1 MVTNEHVIRGVGD
14 LRIRLYDGRELAA
27 CVAGADPA
35 TDIALVK
42 IKPKGTLPVLPLGDS
57 DAVRVGEPV
66 IAIGNPFGF
75 NHSVTAGIVSAKER
89 VVDRSTLREPK
100 QQDMYSFFI
109 QTDAS
114 INLGN
119 SGGPL
124 IDAGGAVI
132 GVSAA
137 FWAGHPLQPAQGIGF
152 AIPIN
157 MAKALLPRLAKDG
170 SARRSFLGVDAQP
183 LDPALEGALKLTSG
197 RGALIASVE
206 KGSPAEAA
214 GLEPGDVVLS
224 WNGAAVVTSE
234 DLKINAQLAI
244 PGSHAKLALVRD
256 GKRIERDVVLRAAT
270 VKGVAPPHPAS
281 CAQRR
286 EPTMAARRGLRRP
299 GAGAGARERRC
310 PAGGASSV
318 TRITDHGAAD
328 QAGLKVGDIVL
339 RIGKASVRT
348 PADVATV
355 ARRLQT
361 GRHVADA
368 RSPQRFRL
376 LDGILPEMTSGAMDE
391 KRYRDL
397 LDDAYARVDRAFE
410 DVDPDVAEV
419 SISQGTLTI
428 TFFEKQ
434 RLMLTPAAV
443 APAAVGRVPRPRLA
457 LQLGRGEG
465 VLDGRPRRGRRALR
479 ADRDHDGQ
487 PPGTSRSGSRDPSW
501 PRRGAACRSGMG
513 ASRGRRGAGATS
525 GAGCGRGCGTAGG

>member
-1 MVTNEHVIRGVGD
+1 MRPRRIDLTAAAGIAVTLWIGSTPSAAAEREAPLWTSAPKHKPAISASAFADLAERARAAVVHVRGETAEGTAGDADSDGSRTSIGTGFIINREGYVVTNEHVIRGVND
-14 LRIRLYDGRELAA
+14 LRIRLYDGRELPA
-27 CVAGADPA
+27 CVAGADPP

-42 IKPKGTLPVLPLGDS
+42 IKPKGPLPVLPLGDS

-157 MAKALLPRLAKDG
+157 MAKALLPRLARDG

-183 LDPALEGALKLTSG
+183 VDAALETALKLTSG

-234 DLKINAQLAI
+234 DLKIDAQLAI
-244 PGSHAKLALVRD
+244 PGSHAKLAIIRD
-256 GKRIERDVVLRAAT
+256 GKRLERDVVLRPAAI
-270 VKGVAPPHPAS
+270 KGVTPPHPAS
-281 CAQRR
+281 CAQSRDPQQAVV
-286 EPTMAARRGLRRP
+286 EDFDVQELPPARATGLPGGRGVV
-299 GAGAGARERRC
+299 
-310 PAGGASSV
+310 V

-328 QAGLKVGDIVL
+328 QAGLKTGDIVL
-339 RIGKASVRT
+339 RIGKGAVRS
-348 PADVATV
+348 PADVTA
-355 ARRLQT
+355 AL
-361 GRHVADA
+361 GGYKPGDM
-368 RSPQRFRL
+368 
-376 LDGILPEMTSGAMDE
+376 LP
-391 KRYRDL
+391 
-397 LDDAYARVDRAFE
+397 
-410 DVDPDVAEV
+410 
-419 SISQGTLTI
+419 
-428 TFFEKQ
+428 
-434 RLMLTPAAV
+434 MLV
-443 APAAVGRVPRPRLA
+443 
-457 LQLGRGEG
+457 
-465 VLDGRPRRGRRALR
+465 RRAGFDFWM
-479 ADRDHDGQ
+479 AF
-487 PPGTSRSGSRDPSW
+487 SRR
-501 PRRGAACRSGMG
+501 
-513 ASRGRRGAGATS
+513 
-525 GAGCGRGCGTAGG
+525 

>member
-1 MVTNEHVIRGVGD
+1 MRRRVAVAVVAAVAAVGLGRAGFAPPAAAEREAPLWSSAPRHKPAISPSAFADLAERARAAVVHVRGEVTEGGATDADADSSRTSIGTGFIINREGYVVTNEHVIRGVGD

-244 PGSHAKLALVRD
+244 PGSHAKLAIIRD

-270 VKGVAPPHPAS
+270 VKGVSAPHPAS

-286 EPTMAARRGLRRP
+286 EPTMAAVEDFDVQELAPARASGLPGGRGV
-299 GAGAGARERRC
+299 
-310 PAGGASSV
+310 SV

-348 PADVATV
+348 PADVATALGTYKPGDMLPMLV
-355 ARRLQT
+355 RRT
-361 GRHVADA
+361 GFD
-368 RSPQRFRL
+368 FW
-376 LDGILPEMTSGAMDE
+376 M
-391 KRYRDL
+391 
-397 LDDAYARVDRAFE
+397 AF
-410 DVDPDVAEV
+410 
-419 SISQGTLTI
+419 S
-428 TFFEKQ
+428 
-434 RLMLTPAAV
+434 
-443 APAAVGRVPRPRLA
+443 
-457 LQLGRGEG
+457 
-465 VLDGRPRRGRRALR
+465 RR
-479 ADRDHDGQ
+479 
-487 PPGTSRSGSRDPSW
+487 
-501 PRRGAACRSGMG
+501 
-513 ASRGRRGAGATS
+513 
-525 GAGCGRGCGTAGG
+525 

>member
-1 MVTNEHVIRGVGD
+1 MRRRVRLAGSAAVVGLVCAGFAPVVAAADPPLWTSAPRHKPVISASAFADLAERARAAVVHVRGEVTDGSPQEPDADSSRTSIGTGFIINREGYIVTNEHVIRGVSD
-14 LRIRLYDGRELAA
+14 LRIRLYDGRELPA
-27 CVAGADPA
+27 CVAGADPP
-35 TDIALVK
+35 TDIALIKV
-42 IKPKGTLPVLPLGDS
+42 KPKGTLPVLPLGDS
-57 DAVRVGEPV
+57 DIVRVGEPV

-89 VVDRSTLREPK
+89 VVDRSTLREPH
-100 QQDMYSFFI
+100 QQDLYSFFI

-214 GLEPGDVVLS
+214 GLEPGDVVLT

-244 PGSHAKLALVRD
+244 PGSHAKLAIVRD
-256 GKRIERDVVLRAAT
+256 GKRVERDVLLRAAT

-281 CAQRR
+281 CANRH
-286 EPTMAARRGLRRP
+286 EPTLASVEDFDVQEMAPARANGLPGGRGV
-299 GAGAGARERRC
+299 A
-310 PAGGASSV
+310 V

-328 QAGLKVGDIVL
+328 QAGLKVGDVVL
-339 RIGKASVRT
+339 RIGKAAVRT
-348 PADVATV
+348 PADVQSAL
-355 ARRLQT
+355 ASYKT
-361 GRHVADA
+361 GDM
-368 RSPQRFRL
+368 
-376 LDGILPEMTSGAMDE
+376 LP
-391 KRYRDL
+391 
-397 LDDAYARVDRAFE
+397 
-410 DVDPDVAEV
+410 
-419 SISQGTLTI
+419 
-428 TFFEKQ
+428 
-434 RLMLTPAAV
+434 MLV
-443 APAAVGRVPRPRLA
+443 R
-457 LQLGRGEG
+457 
-465 VLDGRPRRGRRALR
+465 
-479 ADRDHDGQ
+479 
-487 PPGTSRSGSRDPSW
+487 RSGFDFWMAFSR
-501 PRRGAACRSGMG
+501 R
-513 ASRGRRGAGATS
+513 
-525 GAGCGRGCGTAGG
+525 

>member
-1 MVTNEHVIRGVGD
+1 MRPRIRLVVALSVCAVVPPARAEHEAPLWTSAPHHKPVISASAFADLAEKARAAVVHVRGEVTEGTPSDADSDTSRTSIGTGFIINRDGYVVTNEHVIRGVSD
-14 LRIRLYDGRELAA
+14 LRIRLYDGRELPA

-157 MAKALLPRLAKDG
+157 MAKALLPRLARDG
-170 SARRSFLGVDAQP
+170 VARRSFLGVDAQP
-183 LDPALEGALKLTSG
+183 LDAALESALRLTSG
-197 RGALIASVE
+197 KGALIASVE

-234 DLKINAQLAI
+234 DLKIDAQLAI
-244 PGSHAKLALVRD
+244 PGSHVKLSVMRE
-256 GKRIERDVVLRAAT
+256 GKHVERDVVLRAAA
-270 VKGVAPPHPAS
+270 VKNVAPPHPSS
-281 CAQRR
+281 CALSH
-286 EPTMAARRGLRRP
+286 EPAQAAVEDFDVQELP
-299 GAGAGARERRC
+299 SAR
-310 PAGGASSV
+310 AGGLPGGRGVSV

-328 QAGLKVGDIVL
+328 QAGLKVGDVVL
-339 RIGKASVRT
+339 RIGKAAVRT
-348 PADVATV
+348 PADVTTALH
-355 ARRLQT
+355 AYKT
-361 GRHVADA
+361 GDM
-368 RSPQRFRL
+368 
-376 LDGILPEMTSGAMDE
+376 LP
-391 KRYRDL
+391 
-397 LDDAYARVDRAFE
+397 
-410 DVDPDVAEV
+410 
-419 SISQGTLTI
+419 
-428 TFFEKQ
+428 
-434 RLMLTPAAV
+434 MLV
-443 APAAVGRVPRPRLA
+443 R
-457 LQLGRGEG
+457 
-465 VLDGRPRRGRRALR
+465 
-479 ADRDHDGQ
+479 
-487 PPGTSRSGSRDPSW
+487 RSGFDFWMAFSR
-501 PRRGAACRSGMG
+501 R
-513 ASRGRRGAGATS
+513 
-525 GAGCGRGCGTAGG
+525 

>member
-1 MVTNEHVIRGVGD
+1 MRRRVAVAVVVVAAVGLVRAGFAPPAAAEREAPLWNSAPRHKPAISASAFADLAERARAAVVHVRGEVTEGSAAEPDSDSSRTSIGTGFIINREGYVVTNEHVIRGVSE

-224 WNGAAVVTSE
+224 WNGSAVVTSE

-270 VKGVAPPHPAS
+270 IKGVAPPHPAS
-281 CAQRR
+281 CAQRAR
-286 EPTMAARRGLRRP
+286 ADDGGRRGLRRA
-299 GAGAGARERRC
+299 GAGAGARER
-310 PAGGASSV
+310 PA
-318 TRITDHGAAD
+318 R
-328 QAGLKVGDIVL
+328 
-339 RIGKASVRT
+339 R
-348 PADVATV
+348 
-355 ARRLQT
+355 ARRL
-361 GRHVADA
+361 GHAHH
-368 RSPQRFRL
+368 
-376 LDGILPEMTSGAMDE
+376 
-391 KRYRDL
+391 
-397 LDDAYARVDRAFE
+397 
-410 DVDPDVAEV
+410 
-419 SISQGTLTI
+419 
-428 TFFEKQ
+428 
-434 RLMLTPAAV
+434 
-443 APAAVGRVPRPRLA
+443 
-457 LQLGRGEG
+457 
-465 VLDGRPRRGRRALR
+465 RPRRRRSGGPEGGRHRAAHRQGVGAHARRRRRPPSAPTRPATCCRCSFAAAVSTSGWHSPGDDHAPRRKTVPASCSTTPTRASTARSKTWTPTWPRCRSRRAR
-479 ADRDHDGQ
+479 
-487 PPGTSRSGSRDPSW
+487 
-501 PRRGAACRSGMG
+501 
-513 ASRGRRGAGATS
+513 
-525 GAGCGRGCGTAGG
+525 

>member
-1 MVTNEHVIRGVGD
+1 MGRRDTAVAVVVGLAIVVAGSAFVRPARAEHEAPLWLTAPRHKPVLTPSTFADLAERARAAVVHVRGEVTEGAAADADADTSRTSIGTGFIINRDGYVVTNEHVVRGVSD
-14 LRIRLYDGRELAA
+14 LRIRLYDGRELSA

-42 IKPKGTLPVLPLGDS
+42 IRPKGTLPVLPLGDS

-157 MAKALLPRLAKDG
+157 MAKSLLPRLARDG
-170 SARRSFLGVDAQP
+170 VARRSFLGVDAQP
-183 LDPALEGALKLTSG
+183 LDAALEAALRLTTG
-197 RGALIASVE
+197 KGALIASVE

-244 PGSHAKLALVRD
+244 PGSHVKLAVMRE
-256 GKRIERDVVLRAAT
+256 GKHIERDV
-270 VKGVAPPHPAS
+270 
-281 CAQRR
+281 
-286 EPTMAARRGLRRP
+286 
-299 GAGAGARERRC
+299 
-310 PAGGASSV
+310 
-318 TRITDHGAAD
+318 
-328 QAGLKVGDIVL
+328 
-339 RIGKASVRT
+339 
-348 PADVATV
+348 
-355 ARRLQT
+355 
-361 GRHVADA
+361 
-368 RSPQRFRL
+368 
-376 LDGILPEMTSGAMDE
+376 
-391 KRYRDL
+391 
-397 LDDAYARVDRAFE
+397 
-410 DVDPDVAEV
+410 
-419 SISQGTLTI
+419 
-428 TFFEKQ
+428 
-434 RLMLTPAAV
+434 
-443 APAAVGRVPRPRLA
+443 
-457 LQLGRGEG
+457 
-465 VLDGRPRRGRRALR
+465 
-479 ADRDHDGQ
+479 
-487 PPGTSRSGSRDPSW
+487 
-501 PRRGAACRSGMG
+501 
-513 ASRGRRGAGATS
+513 
-525 GAGCGRGCGTAGG
+525 